1 MEAINSLTEIEKQ
14 CILRFLHKIAKTDYK
29 VVQEEICTINRIGH
43 HMGIKINCSEQ
54 WLLEEWTPDN
64 GKMLYDLM
72 ENNCDLSGLITGW
85 SMEVMNADN
94 IKHQNEQA
102 AIIQLISNSL
112 GNPKYPKA
120 KMVPISEFDNV
131 MLQMLEK
138 TPEICTKKADWW
150 QKKKKDKPLKRVGAS
165 LSYQTNG
172 TKKCVT
178 AVNYELSMPGGG
190 SRCAEQNAIR
200 MAIAQEP
207 ELKFHDIK
215 EVFVYGSG
223 GLSNPCWPCGV
234 CMENLRKLDKE
245 NQISL
250 YANPSDYDYKFGN
263 LPDTMLKFSIAEL
276 NQRSED

>member
-1 MEAINSLTEIEKQ
+1 MQSINSMAEVEKQ
-14 CILRFLHKIAKTDYK
+14 CILRFLYEIAKTDYK
-29 VVQEEICTINRIGH
+29 VVEEEICTIEKIGKN
-43 HMGIKINCSEQ
+43 MGKKINCSEQ
-54 WLLEEWTPDN
+54 WLLEEWTPN
-64 GKMLYDLM
+64 NEKMLYGLM

-94 IKHQNEQA
+94 IKHHNEQA
-102 AIIQLISNSL
+102 AIIQLIQNSL

-120 KMVPISEFDNV
+120 KVIPVNEFDDV

-178 AVNYELSMPGGG
+178 AVNYELSMPGG
-190 SRCAEQNAIR
+190 SRCAEQNAIG
-200 MAIAQEP
+200 MAIGQEP

-250 YANPSDYDYKFGN
+250 YAYPSDYDYKFGN

-276 NQRSED
+276 NQRSDD

>member
-1 MEAINSLTEIEKQ
+1 METINSLTEIEKQ
-14 CILRFLHKIAKTDYK
+14 CILRFLHKIAEIDYK
-29 VVQEEICTINRIGH
+29 VVEEEICTINRIGH
-43 HMGIKINCSEQ
+43 YMGIKIDCTEQ
-54 WLLEEWTPDN
+54 WLLDEWSPDN
-64 GKMLYDLM
+64 DKMLYDLM

-102 AIIQLISNSL
+102 AIIQLIQNSL

-120 KMVPISEFDNV
+120 KMVPISEFDDV

-138 TPEICTKKADWW
+138 TPEICIAKGDWW

-172 TKKCVT
+172 TKKFVI
-178 AVNYELSMPGGG
+178 AVNYELSTPGG
-190 SRCAEQNAIR
+190 SRCAEQNAIG
-200 MAIAQEP
+200 MAIAKDP

-215 EVFVYGSG
+215 EVFVYGAG

-234 CMENLRKLDKE
+234 CMENLRKLDKK
-245 NQISL
+245 NQLSL
-250 YANPSDYDYKFGN
+250 YAYPSDYNYEFGT
-263 LPDTMLKFSIAEL
+263 PPESMLKFSIAGL
-276 NQRSED
+276 TQRNET